1 MFILQTTV
9 ISISEN
15 ARDNCVCKI
24 SGEAFC
30 DALNC
35 FKGVRCLFWARCW
48 RGVPINFVEV
58 VFYRYEWCVD
68 AEKNDVVENKR
79 TYKNKRLFFL

>member
-1 MFILQTTV
+1 MKNL
-9 ISISEN
+9 
-15 ARDNCVCKI
+15 
-24 SGEAFC
+24 GEAFC

-35 FKGVRCLFWARCW
+35 FKGVRCLFWACCW
-48 RGVPINFVEV
+48 RDVPINFVEV